1 MKEQPPGTSR
11 NIRMNKATEAEREM
25 ANTMAT
31 DTALGLQVCNLKKQ
45 APPLPLKFKWQ
56 SLSNGEPHVI
66 KLNPGALAAG
76 NSFARRGIYAH
87 IHCSLKE
94 LWNLSADKWS
104 KV

>member
-1 MKEQPPGTSR
+1 
-11 NIRMNKATEAEREM
+11 MNKATEAEREL

-31 DTALGLQVCNLKKQ
+31 DTALGLQVEK
-45 APPLPLKFKWQ
+45 ASSPITIKWQ

-66 KLNPGALAAG
+66 KLNPGALDAG